1 MNTAS
6 CAARSPRFAPFYWDI
21 VKAARDEPERGWG
34 KNYQNHIAKIQ
45 KATKVPSPRG
55 ARCAEIPRR
64 LVFVLVRIG
73 GNKVTFP
80 LSFFLDFDMF

>member
-1 MNTAS
+1 MSGAFS
-6 CAARSPRFAPFYWDI
+6 QPPFI
-21 VKAARDEPERGWG
+21 VCFGAIFTARDEPERGWG